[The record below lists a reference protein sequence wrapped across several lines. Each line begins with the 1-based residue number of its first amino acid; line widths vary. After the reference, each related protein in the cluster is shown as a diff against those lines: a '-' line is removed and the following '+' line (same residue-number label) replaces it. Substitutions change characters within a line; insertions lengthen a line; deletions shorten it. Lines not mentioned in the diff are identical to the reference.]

1 MRVPSRKL
9 IAVGKYLLKQKLK
22 RNERYPLVLMLE
34 PLSRCS
40 LACQGC
46 GKIDY
51 PDEIPRLVIHVVAT
65 LG

>member
-1 MRVPSRKL
+1 MRVPIHKQ

-34 PLSRCS
+34 PLFRCD

-46 GKIDY
+46 GRSTTSTRSCI
-51 PDEIPRLVIHVVAT
+51 AA
-65 LG
+65 